1 MKALFSICLMVGA
14 TFFSGAG
21 GPVHAA
27 AAPVAEPIKGEVLE
41 VVDSDSFTYFRLKTK
56 DGEIWSAVARAP
68 LKVGTQVTV
77 ENVMPMKDFKSKSLK
92 RTFPLIYLGNL
103 PGTASGASMAGDGM
117 AAAHS
122 GMAKPP
128 ADVANVKVP
137 KASGANAR
145 TVAEIL
151 TKSAELKDKP
161 VSVRGKVVKYN
172 EEIMGKNW
180 LHLRDGSGAEADKT
194 NDLLVT
200 TKSAARPGDV
210 VTVNGVVRLDKDFGS
225 GYSYKVMLEDAT
237 LQK

>member
-1 MKALFSICLMVGA
+1 
-14 TFFSGAG
+14 
-21 GPVHAA
+21 
-27 AAPVAEPIKGEVLE
+27 
-41 VVDSDSFTYFRLKTK
+41 
-56 DGEIWSAVARAP
+56 
-68 LKVGTQVTV
+68 
-77 ENVMPMKDFKSKSLK
+77 MPMKDFKSKSLK

-103 PGTASGASMAGDGM
+103 AGTASGTSMAGDGM

-122 GMAKPP
+122 SMAKPP
-128 ADVANVKVP
+128 AAVANVKVP

-151 TKSAELKDKP
+151 TQSGELKDKP

-180 LHLRDGSGAEADKT
+180 LHLREGSGAEADKT

-200 TKSAARPGDV
+200 TKSAARAGDV
-210 VTVNGVVRLDKDFGS
+210 VIASGVVRLDKDFGS

>member
-1 MKALFSICLMVGA
+1 MLFGR
-14 TFFSGAG
+14 GG
-21 GPVHAA
+21 GPAHAA
-27 AAPVAEPIKGEVLE
+27 AALVAEPIKGEVLE

-56 DGEIWSAVARAP
+56 EGEIWSAVAKAP
-68 LKVGTQVTV
+68 LKVGSQVMV
-77 ENVMPMKDFKSKSLK
+77 ENVMPMKDFKSESLK

-103 PGTASGASMAGDGM
+103 PGTASGTSMAGDGM

-122 GMAKPP
+122 SMAKPP
-128 ADVANVKVP
+128 AAMANVKVP
-137 KASGANAR
+137 KVNGASAR
-145 TVAEIL
+145 AVAEIL
-151 TKSAELKDKP
+151 TKSGELKDKP

-200 TKSAARPGDV
+200 TKCAVRLGDV
-210 VTVNGVVRLDKDFGS
+210 VTASGVVRLDKDFGA
-225 GYSYKVMLEDAT
+225 GYSYKVTLEDAT

>member
-1 MKALFSICLMVGA
+1 M
-14 TFFSGAG
+14 
-21 GPVHAA
+21 
-27 AAPVAEPIKGEVLE
+27 
-41 VVDSDSFTYFRLKTK
+41 VDSDSFTYLRLKTK
-56 DGEIWSAVARAP
+56 EGEIWSAVAKAP
-68 LKVGTQVTV
+68 LKVGSLLTV

-103 PGTASGASMAGDGM
+103 AGTASGTSMAGDGM

-122 GMAKPP
+122 SMAKPP
-128 ADVANVKVP
+128 AAVANVKVP

-145 TVAEIL
+145 TLAEIL
-151 TKSAELKDKP
+151 TQSGELKDKP

-180 LHLRDGSGAEADKT
+180 LHLREGSGAEADKT

-200 TKSAARPGDV
+200 TKSAARAGDV
-210 VTVNGVVRLDKDFGS
+210 VIASGVVRLYKDFGS

>member
-1 MKALFSICLMVGA
+1 
-14 TFFSGAG
+14 
-21 GPVHAA
+21 
-27 AAPVAEPIKGEVLE
+27 
-41 VVDSDSFTYFRLKTK
+41 
-56 DGEIWSAVARAP
+56 
-68 LKVGTQVTV
+68 
-77 ENVMPMKDFKSKSLK
+77 
-92 RTFPLIYLGNL
+92 
-103 PGTASGASMAGDGM
+103 M

-128 ADVANVKVP
+128 ADMANVKVP

>member
-1 MKALFSICLMVGA
+1 M
-14 TFFSGAG
+14 
-21 GPVHAA
+21 
-27 AAPVAEPIKGEVLE
+27 
-41 VVDSDSFTYFRLKTK
+41 
-56 DGEIWSAVARAP
+56 
-68 LKVGTQVTV
+68 
-77 ENVMPMKDFKSKSLK
+77 
-92 RTFPLIYLGNL
+92 
-103 PGTASGASMAGDGM
+103 
-117 AAAHS
+117 
-122 GMAKPP
+122 
-128 ADVANVKVP
+128 
-137 KASGANAR
+137 
-145 TVAEIL
+145 
-151 TKSAELKDKP
+151 KDKP